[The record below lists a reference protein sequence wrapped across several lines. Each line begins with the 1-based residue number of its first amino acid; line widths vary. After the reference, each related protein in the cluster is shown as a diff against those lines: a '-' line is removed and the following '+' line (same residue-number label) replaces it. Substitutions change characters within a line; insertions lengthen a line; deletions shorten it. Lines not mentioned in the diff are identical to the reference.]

1 MAVYVVTNCIASC
14 VVGVY
19 KTFLEAYRMVD
30 GVKAKNVGNRAIIT
44 DANGC
49 EYEVEAWEV

>member
-1 MAVYVVTNCIASC
+1 MTVYVVTNCIAGC

-19 KTFLEAYRMVD
+19 KSFLEAYLMV
-30 GVKAKNVGNRAIIT
+30 GGAKAKTVGNKAIIT

-49 EYEVEAWEV
+49 EYEIEEWEV